1 LDDDNVTSD
10 RNPTFTVT
18 NYQAVTDDADNVS
31 VKWFVDDA
39 EQAGEIGAT
48 FTPSALSDGE
58 YVVTAQFTDVSG
70 NITDSNAITVK
81 IKEDYPMKMEFI
93 EIGKGALSG
102 NASEGVVKS
111 NMVIN
116 NTNDRE
122 NLITQMNS
130 VNNVADNFSETV
142 IAFDHYM
149 VLAVF

>member
-1 LDDDNVTSD
+1 MDDDNVTSD

-39 EQAGEIGAT
+39 EQAGETGAT

-58 YVVTAQFTDVSG
+58 YVVTAQFIDVSG

-102 NASEGVVKS
+102 NGSEGVVKS

-122 NLITQMNS
+122 NLIT
-130 VNNVADNFSETV
+130 
-142 IAFDHYM
+142 
-149 VLAVF
+149 